1 MAKFIVDG
9 MIQVNAKLI
18 EAGKEIISLLNS
30 GKSVDIIVQEH
41 EETKKRSNPQ
51 NNLIYHIYERIA
63 STLYGDDELLARREC
78 KLTIGCRIL
87 LRDSESFKEKY
98 NKVILNLDYETKLEA
113 MDLISVSSL
122 MTVKQSK
129 KYITIIIN
137 TYTLKGCYFADLDG
151 VDEYI
156 KYPEVAKCKSQ

>member
-1 MAKFIVDG
+1 MVKLVIDG
-9 MIQVNAKLI
+9 MIQIQPKVI
-18 EAGKEIISLLNS
+18 EAAKEIALLISD
-30 GKSVDIIVQEH
+30 GKSVDLIVQEH
-41 EETKKRSNPQ
+41 VDEKPRSIPQ

-63 STLYGDDELLARREC
+63 ATLYGDDEIHARREC

-87 LRDSESFKEKY
+87 LRDSESFREKY

-137 TYTLKGCYFADLDG
+137 TYILKGCYFADLNG
-151 VDEYI
+151 ADEYI
-156 KYPEVAKCKSQ
+156 N